1 MVKLKCRDQNEKKKK
16 NQNTGA
22 KSAFTPIFY
31 WAGQPIKY
39 QSLLEPKRY
48 KNLLTIFFFLK
59 GFVLIPEQNELNWIK
74 LDER

>member
-1 MVKLKCRDQNEKKKK
+1 M
-16 NQNTGA
+16 
-22 KSAFTPIFY
+22 PIFY

-59 GFVLIPEQNELNWIK
+59 GFVLMPEQNELNWIK

>member
-1 MVKLKCRDQNEKKKK
+1 MEQKKKK

-22 KSAFTPIFY
+22 KSAFMPIFY

-48 KNLLTIFFFLK
+48 KNLLTIFFFFK
-59 GFVLIPEQNELNWIK
+59 GFCSHARAK
-74 LDER
+74 

>member
-1 MVKLKCRDQNEKKKK
+1 MKKKKK